1 MSATETYALASRARQ
16 AVIEALTEAGAPNLS
31 GDSGAFYPAPV
42 GVLVGLPTLLSRGL
56 AASTYT
62 VPVFVVS
69 GDPLN
74 DTRAVNRLY
83 AVADDCAI
91 ALRIDAYRAASWS
104 GGANSEPQPAIQMQA
119 TLTLAYQIEEAP
131 L

>member
-1 MSATETYALASRARQ
+1 MSAVETLGLASRARQ
-16 AVIEALTEAGAPNLS
+16 AVLDALTELGAPNLS

-42 GVLVGLPTLLSRGL
+42 GVLVGLPTLVSRGL

-74 DTRAVNRLY
+74 DTRAVDRLY
-83 AVADDCAI
+83 ALADDCALT
-91 ALRIDAYRAASWS
+91 LRIDSYRASSWQ
-104 GGANSEPQPAIQMQA
+104 GGATSEPQPAIEMQA
-119 TLTLAYQIEEAP
+119 TITIRYMTEEAR
-131 L
+131 